1 MAMEFFLNSTRII
14 YEFCCHVLFGEVHEY
29 LTSLVGILSDK
40 QMVAELSYNSI
51 YRLPIITYPIVM
63 RKSGANNTLLS
74 FPK

>member
-29 LTSLVGILSDK
+29 LTSLVGILSDE

-51 YRLPIITYPIVM
+51 YV
-63 RKSGANNTLLS
+63 
-74 FPK
+74 